1 MDNLCHT
8 LAGAALAESGLSRRT
23 AMGYATLL
31 IAANL
36 PDIDALSYLNGPEAA
51 LHWRRGWTHGLV
63 ALVVLPLLLTLIM
76 VSLDIAGR
84 KMSSAVLPSK
94 VRPGQILLLAY
105 AGIASHPLLD
115 SLNTYGVRWLL
126 PWNRHWTYGDAVFII
141 DPWLIIILG
150 LGAWASRTRRLARQR
165 TVVPERPARL
175 ALAASLTYIVV
186 MLASSTAAERAGTSE
201 MQGLRSGTVR
211 AVMAGPVFMN
221 PFRREL
227 VVQQGDSF
235 RTAEFEWLHQ
245 PHVTLASIASFPV
258 ARPAHPAVAQ
268 ALATVR
274 VQQFLGWARF
284 PVFMVDSSASGYVV
298 HIMDLR
304 YTTSPDARFGA
315 LAVAVAR

>member
-36 PDIDALSYLNGPEAA
+36 PDIDALSYFNGPEAA

-63 ALVVLPLLLTLIM
+63 ALVVLPLLLTLVM
-76 VSLDIAGR
+76 VGLDIAAR

-126 PWNRHWTYGDAVFII
+126 PWNRHWTYGDAVFIV

-150 LGAWASRTRRLARQR
+150 LGVWASRTRRLARQR

-186 MLASSTAAERAGTSE
+186 MLANSTAAERAGTSE
-201 MQGLRSGTVR
+201 MQGLRPGTVQ

-221 PFRREL
+221 PFRRDL

-235 RTAEFEWLHQ
+235 RTAEFEWLHR
-245 PHVTLASIASFPV
+245 PHVIPASIASFPV

-274 VQQFLGWARF
+274 AQQFLGWARF
-284 PVFMVDSSASGYVV
+284 PVFIVDSGSSGYVV

-304 YTTSPDARFGA
+304 YTTNPDARFGA